1 MFIHVY
7 YRFPFPLPS
16 TFCQLSSAKQNENFY
31 VRQKHSKSLGYD
43 TDSAATY
50 YQSSEPIS
58 TTIKIRQT
66 PPTKPQRLSLQRTK
80 SLQEVSD
87 NVLTPLS
94 LDKKR
99 ALKRIHRFEPK
110 I

>member
-1 MFIHVY
+1 M
-7 YRFPFPLPS
+7 
-16 TFCQLSSAKQNENFY
+16 

-43 TDSAATY
+43 TDGAATY

-58 TTIKIRQT
+58 TIKIRQT

-80 SLQEVSD
+80 SLQEVSE
-87 NVLTPLS
+87 NVLTPLV

-99 ALKRIHRFEPK
+99 ALKRIHKFEPK